1 MLAYSTIAHIG
12 FLLLGLLP
20 GSAEGFAATL
30 FYAITYAI
38 TTTAAFGMLLLLS
51 HAGFEAEKISDFA
64 GLFRRS
70 PWFALVM
77 LIVLFSLAGVPPAVG
92 FYAKLSVLAAAVE
105 AGFVWIA
112 ALAVLFSVIGAFY
125 YLRVVKTMFFD
136 PPAEAASVLDAG
148 FGLRAALSIN
158 GLAVLGLGL
167 YPAAL
172 MAACL
177 IATTG

>member
-1 MLAYSTIAHIG
+1 
-12 FLLLGLLP
+12 
-20 GSAEGFAATL
+20 
-30 FYAITYAI
+30 
-38 TTTAAFGMLLLLS
+38 
-51 HAGFEAEKISDFA
+51 
-64 GLFRRS
+64 
-70 PWFALVM
+70 
-77 LIVLFSLAGVPPAVG
+77 
-92 FYAKLSVLAAAVE
+92 
-105 AGFVWIA
+105 VWIA